1 MNLQAAWE
9 QGFSFWKKGDF
20 PTALSYFK
28 PIVAQLEPRPFDQLS
43 AQEQY
48 LLIRSY
54 SCLATEAFSR
64 QAPEEYT
71 YAEKMYAC
79 AVQYFVH
86 IPDDLDLYAVCL
98 TTMCITLMY
107 EQAYGLLIELYQ
119 QGGKKR
125 ELALQYLA
133 GFEFEADGFTTEE
146 EYFRY
151 GQELFEVQE
160 KHGNYESAYKNLRG
174 MYEERGKYRTY
185 ALKFLATDPNIRPYI
200 PDEEFEQ
207 YKKEYAA
214 LSAEHASD

>member
-9 QGFSFWKKGDF
+9 QGFSFWMKGDF

-28 PIVAQLEPRPFDQLS
+28 PIVAQLETRPFDQLS
-43 AQEQY
+43 VQEQY

-54 SCLATEAFSR
+54 DYLATEALSR
-64 QAPEEYT
+64 YAPEQYT
-71 YAEKMYAC
+71 YAEKVYTC
-79 AVQYFVH
+79 ALQYFVH
-86 IPDDLDLYAVCL
+86 SPDDLVIYDVCIGAL
-98 TTMCITLMY
+98 HIAQMY
-107 EQAYGLLIELYQ
+107 EPEYGLLIELYQ

-133 GFEFEADGFTTEE
+133 GFEFEADGFTTDE

-151 GQELFEVQE
+151 ERELFELRESQ
-160 KHGNYESAYKNLRG
+160 GDYENAYKDIRFLYG
-174 MYEERGKYRTY
+174 ESEERRVY

-214 LSAEHASD
+214 LSAEHTSD